1 MQHFTPRNSHYFLI
15 FFIVFIKLILDSF
28 PVLSNEVG
36 NHIVDFKF
44 ETENSNPASIEMSF
58 KSFQFREGN
67 GQQRITCK
75 IMTCEGKCGQGK
87 VTIRLINPLWI
98 THWPHIEIET
108 RLSEIFE
115 KSKFSNNRNFRTI
128 ETFGYSKFSDNR
140 NFRVMEIF
148 GQSKCLNNRNLRI
161 NYRNFGDFRELI
173 EW

>member
-1 MQHFTPRNSHYFLI
+1 MLARGVIKTSATFHAKDITLEITFTLLSDIL
-15 FFIVFIKLILDSF
+15 IVFIKLIQDSF

-87 VTIRLINPLWI
+87 VTIRLTHPLWI
-98 THWPHIEIET
+98 THGPYHMGHI
-108 RLSEIFE
+108 
-115 KSKFSNNRNFRTI
+115 N
-128 ETFGYSKFSDNR
+128 
-140 NFRVMEIF
+140 
-148 GQSKCLNNRNLRI
+148 
-161 NYRNFGDFRELI
+161 
-173 EW
+173 